1 MSLELIILVS
11 LILLLFVLKTLAWN
25 KLASKEPAE
34 EKFEWKPDLS
44 HHVVITEHSAP
55 RHWGGNQQTIV
66 LTKKS
71 PEQSAE
77 DRRTY
82 LKENRK

>member
-1 MSLELIILVS
+1 MSWELIIIGS
-11 LILLLFVLKTLAWN
+11 LILLLLVLKTLAWN
-25 KLASKEPAE
+25 KLASKEQDE
-34 EKFEWKPDLS
+34 EKFVWQPDLS

-66 LTKKS
+66 LNKKS
-71 PEQSAE
+71 PEESAE

-82 LKENRK
+82 LKENQK